1 MKDFALQM
9 ERPGRTGWYFCVLSS
24 GSVQPGMK
32 LTLVER
38 TAPQWSIASANEI
51 MHRRKSDA
59 AAALALAASP
69 GLSASWQQSLIRRAA
84 GWASDV
90 RTHLGES

>member
-9 ERPGRTGWYFCVLSS
+9 ERPGRTGWYFCVLSG

-38 TAPQWSIASANEI
+38 TAPQWSIASAN
-51 MHRRKSDA
+51 
-59 AAALALAASP
+59 
-69 GLSASWQQSLIRRAA
+69 
-84 GWASDV
+84 
-90 RTHLGES
+90 